1 MLTIFLPKKTKWF
14 CQIIKKNYTDRK
26 RRRWKKGW
34 SEKWLSI
41 KRCWSVTCRSWRTRL
56 CARGERSAGTLWRV
70 KVGFHSKLL
79 NRGGKKQLSGWKC
92 TTIFN
97 IRKPPIYNEFF
108 FLPVIKGH
116 NLLIIIVNAEVRVV
130 IHEKEQKFDLIVT
143 NNSQLCIPPFYP
155 WWFVI
160 IFLHTSFCLST
171 VDVVLSYCQ
180 DW

>member
-1 MLTIFLPKKTKWF
+1 ME
-14 CQIIKKNYTDRK
+14 
-26 RRRWKKGW
+26 KGW

-56 CARGERSAGTLWRV
+56 CARGERFAGTLCRG
-70 KVGFHSKLL
+70 KVCFHMKLL
-79 NRGGKKQLSGWKC
+79 NHGSENQLSGWKC

-97 IRKPPIYNEFF
+97 ISKPPIHNGFF

-130 IHEKEQKFDLIVT
+130 IHEKRTKVRFECQKHCPALF
-143 NNSQLCIPPFYP
+143 
-155 WWFVI
+155 
-160 IFLHTSFCLST
+160 TSFLPLIICDYFFYLAIFYVWLFT
-171 VDVVLSYCQ
+171 VGVVLSYCQ